1 MFICLLAVTGHL
13 GTAKTT
19 DCLIKDVQFALKYFK
34 DVVTKQTHE
43 MLPGCATVVLET
55 VLAIK
60 VRGLS
65 RQERRAIIECFSLQ
79 AFASNIEGSEND
91 HELDVALQECF
102 KSVSLLTSWA
112 DSVIVRGGA
121 VESDETSTDTIIEPV
136 RRSVIVAVNCISV
149 RLGNKSLARGNS
161 LPDITND
168 DCPDFGADVDLS
180 QSSNSILNLGAKPPL
195 FPKQS
200 DARYEEAPP
209 LPPKHLKPKLD
220 KFEDLLAHSFSMHS
234 LDWSPNLPDSQ
245 VRYPRYELT
254 RPRQSLIRR
263 TQHVNSHNLDKSL
276 PSPAGLDTT
285 LTDQSFEYSYDTN
298 SSPTSLS
305 KESLT
310 NTSFDEADLSSQ
322 RLAGRSSWS
331 PSLEAEG
338 PPAIPRKSRS
348 GHQVTVTP
356 HKKSQGRKLSQYD
369 NVADAESLN
378 LRRQYERRLRDQ
390 THHHSPHVTSP
401 DLQVQSRTRSLNKT
415 PLAKMSEDI
424 PPPLPPKKR
433 NIMSYMEMFGK
444 SIFPTGDELF
454 QDFLQ
459 SHDVLHNVWQHNFHE
474 YTDYTPGAQPGL
486 QLNFPFIDH
495 QRQPADHAGILHP
508 YINMQLGQTDV
519 PPALPPKRS
528 TLSLSRPGS
537 FRSSSSGE
545 GERKIPIVLEDRQ
558 ERAGGNR
565 NSQFSDS
572 GSSSSSEV
580 PRLAEITKLP
590 RLTVQ
595 IPIQRVTKRESK
607 PSSPVA
613 ESSLLDEADV
623 SEYLVYGE
631 QSNNNNNN
639 NNSAVSGGSVE
650 LRAGTVDA
658 LIVLATQT
666 IKNDFLYQEAFLATY
681 RTFIN
686 TELLIDKLVYRFT
699 KFARHSQKENNGN
712 SSLRIS
718 RNSFSLLVRV
728 VDGLS
733 DVDFLNKTLLEKLT
747 KFITSLVE
755 TGELGLARALRSQFI
770 LKYEDRRARLLPD
783 FDLASLNSINRRT
796 SLLNF
801 KSLEIAEQM
810 TFLGKFLF
818 QISLLLKDN

>member
-1 MFICLLAVTGHL
+1 MTGHL

-19 DCLIKDVQFALKYFK
+19 DCLIKDVQFALKYFQ
-34 DVVTKQTHE
+34 DVVTKQTYE

-60 VRGLS
+60 
-65 RQERRAIIECFSLQ
+65 
-79 AFASNIEGSEND
+79 AFAGNIEGSED
-91 HELDVALQECF
+91 DPELSQALQNAF

-112 DSVIVRGGA
+112 DSVIVRGGQLEA
-121 VESDETSTDTIIEPV
+121 EDETSTDTIIEPV
-136 RRSVIVAVNCISV
+136 RRAVIVAVNCIAV
-149 RLGNKSLARGNS
+149 RLGKKSLARGNS

-168 DCPDFGADVDLS
+168 DCPDFGGGKVDLS
-180 QSSNSILNLGAKPPL
+180 HSSNSILNLGVKPPL

-200 DARYEEAPP
+200 DAGYEEAPP

-220 KFEDLLAHSFSMHS
+220 KFEDLLAHSFSLHS
-234 LDWSPNLPDSQ
+234 MDWSSNLAQNQSG
-245 VRYPRYELT
+245 VRFPRYELN

-263 TQHVNSHNLDKSL
+263 TQRVNTHSLDKSL

-285 LTDQSFEYSYDTN
+285 LTDQSFEFSYDAN
-298 SSPTSLS
+298 PSPTSLS

-310 NTSFDEADLSSQ
+310 NNSFDEPDLSAQKLNLLS
-322 RLAGRSSWS
+322 LAGRPWTGKDRSATSS
-331 PSLEAEG
+331 PSLETLSFTSHQSEPGEG
-338 PPAIPRKSRS
+338 PPAIPRKCRPGQSTGAS
-348 GHQVTVTP
+348 V
-356 HKKSQGRKLSQYD
+356 KSPGRKLSQYD
-369 NVADAESLN
+369 NVADGESLN
-378 LRRQYERRLRDQ
+378 LRRQYELRLRDPGQ
-390 THHHSPHVTSP
+390 A
-401 DLQVQSRTRSLNKT
+401 QASRLRSLTKT
-415 PLAKMSEDI
+415 PLGKMSSDLSDL

-444 SIFPTGDELF
+444 SIMFPSGDELF
-454 QDFLQ
+454 PGLLQ
-459 SHDVLHNVWQHNFHE
+459 SHDLLHNVWQHNFHE
-474 YTDYTPGAQPGL
+474 YTDYTPAGL
-486 QLNFPFIDH
+486 QLNFPFIEE
-495 QRQPADHAGILHP
+495 RQGGSLHP
-508 YINMQLGQTDV
+508 YINIQPGQADI

-528 TLSLSRPGS
+528 TISLSRPGS
-537 FRSSSSGE
+537 FRSCSSGE
-545 GERKIPIVLEDRQ
+545 GERKIPIVVE
-558 ERAGGNR
+558 ERR
-565 NSQFSDS
+565 NSHLSDS
-572 GSSSSSEV
+572 GSSSSSEL

-595 IPIQRVTKRESK
+595 IPIERIDNKQSKLSPSPDQR
-607 PSSPVA
+607 
-613 ESSLLDEADV
+613 SLLDETDV
-623 SEYLVYGE
+623 SEFLLYGE

-639 NNSAVSGGSVE
+639 NSAVSSGSVE

-681 RTFIN
+681 RTFLQ
-686 TELLIDKLVYRFT
+686 TEVLIDKLVYRFT
-699 KFARHSQKENNGN
+699 KFAKHSEKLNNGI

-718 RNSFSLLVRV
+718 RNAFSLLVRV

-747 KFITSLVE
+747 TFITSLVE

-783 FDLASLNSINRRT
+783 FDLPPLNSTNRRT

-801 KSLEIAEQM
+801 KSVEIAEQM
-810 TFLGKFLF
+810 TFLGEFRSSELSILQSKRT
-818 QISLLLKDN
+818 IRIVRHSVGGRVSNNDS

>member
-1 MFICLLAVTGHL
+1 M
-13 GTAKTT
+13 
-19 DCLIKDVQFALKYFK
+19 
-34 DVVTKQTHE
+34 TKQTHE

-60 VRGLS
+60 VTVRLLPVFS
-65 RQERRAIIECFSLQ
+65 LMFSLQ
-79 AFASNIEGSEND
+79 AFASNIQGSEND
-91 HELDVALQECF
+91 QELDLALTECF
-102 KSVSLLTSWA
+102 KSVSRLTSWA
-112 DSVIVRGGA
+112 DSVIVRGGE
-121 VESDETSTDTIIEPV
+121 VETDTSTDTIIEPL
-136 RRSVIVAVNCISV
+136 RRSVIVAVNCISA

-168 DCPDFGADVDLS
+168 DCPEFGSEADLC
-180 QSSNSILNLGAKPPL
+180 QSPGSILKLGAKPPL
-195 FPKQS
+195 FPRQS
-200 DARYEEAPP
+200 DAGYEEAPP

-220 KFEDLLAHSFSMHS
+220 KFEDLLAHSFSLHS
-234 LDWSPNLPDSQ
+234 MDWSQNLPNNEI
-245 VRYPRYELT
+245 RFPRYELT

-263 TQHVNSHNLDKSL
+263 TENVASHNLDKSL

-285 LTDQSFEYSYDTN
+285 FQDQSFEYSYDTN
-298 SSPTSLS
+298 SSPTSQS

-310 NTSFDEADLSSQ
+310 NTSFDEVDLSSQ
-322 RLAGRSSWS
+322 KLNLVSLAG
-331 PSLEAEG
+331 LEAD
-338 PPAIPRKSRS
+338 PPAIPRKSRAS
-348 GHQVTVTP
+348 GQVSSPVV
-356 HKKSQGRKLSQYD
+356 KSQGRKLSQYD
-369 NVADAESLN
+369 NVADGESFN
-378 LRRQYERRLRDQ
+378 LRRQYEMRLRD
-390 THHHSPHVTSP
+390 HAHHSPSHRLASP
-401 DLQVQSRTRSLNKT
+401 DLPIVSRTRSIR
-415 PLAKMSEDI
+415 SEDI

-444 SIFPTGDELF
+444 SIFPTGDDLF
-454 QDFLQ
+454 QGLLQ

-474 YTDYTPGAQPGL
+474 YTDYTPGAPSGR

-495 QRQPADHAGILHP
+495 PQPGEQLLHP
-508 YINMQLGQTDV
+508 YINMQLGQDL

-537 FRSSSSGE
+537 FRSTSSGE
-545 GERKIPIVLEDRQ
+545 GERKIPIVLEDR
-558 ERAGGNR
+558 AGVNR

-595 IPIQRVTKRESK
+595 IPIQRMDKKESNT
-607 PSSPVA
+607 SPALV
-613 ESSLLDEADV
+613 ERSLLDETDV

-639 NNSAVSGGSVE
+639 NSSGVSGGSLE

-658 LIVLATQT
+658 LIVLATKT

-686 TELLIDKLVYRFT
+686 TEDLIDKLVYRFT
-699 KFARHSQKENNGN
+699 KFAEDSQKQNNGI
-712 SSLRIS
+712 SCLRIS

-733 DVDFLNKTLLEKLT
+733 DVDFLNKSLLEKLT
-747 KFITSLVE
+747 SFITSLVE
-755 TGELGLARALRSQFI
+755 SGELGLARALRSQFI

-783 FDLASLNSINRRT
+783 FDLASLNSTNRRT

-810 TFLGKFLF
+810 TFLGEFCLL
-818 QISLLLKDN
+818 SLYHNVFSFSFPHSCKIVVGFFILIKLLSVANLL